1 MCHAVPFGMA
11 KKRTPTRPRD
21 MNQLAKQI
29 VDLSTGQAQEEDRQP
44 TFEEERAAKG
54 GEARAAKLTPE
65 ERSAIARKAAMAR
78 WKKETGAGG

>member
-1 MCHAVPFGMA
+1 MA
-11 KKRTPTRPRD
+11 KKRTTPDRPRD
-21 MNQLAKQI
+21 MNQLAKRI
-29 VDLSTGQAQEEDRQP
+29 VDISTGQVEEDDADP

-78 WKKETGAGG
+78 WKKETGAVG

>member
-1 MCHAVPFGMA
+1 MA
-11 KKRTPTRPRD
+11 RKRTPNRPRD
-21 MNQLAKQI
+21 MSQLAKRI
-29 VDLSTGQAQEEDRQP
+29 VDISTGQVEEDDVDP

-78 WKKETGAGG
+78 WKKETGAGGQSA